1 MKRCLALPLA
11 ALLTL
16 SSCAM
21 SEKTIEGTN
30 VAWKAC
36 EGSTTCETEVHD
48 LVDKGLLTASDDA
61 DGDGVIDESE
71 YAVAKKRIEVEEKE
85 KAIESSRASE
95 SRASESRASES
106 RASASRESEYRAS
119 EQAERQRQQQQR
131 QQQQEPTQRPQQQAP
146 QPQQSQYQWPSVPY
160 QPGQGMEWFTKGPFQ
175 SEWTCDQDASTW
187 PADTSY
193 CFEGPDGY
201 AYYYALRQAAR

>member
-85 KAIESSRASE
+85 KAIESSRSSE

-106 RASASRESEYRAS
+106 RASASRESESRAS
-119 EQAERQRQQQQR
+119 EQAERERQQQQ
-131 QQQQEPTQRPQQQAP
+131 QQ
-146 QPQQSQYQWPSVPY
+146 
-160 QPGQGMEWFTKGPFQ
+160 
-175 SEWTCDQDASTW
+175 
-187 PADTSY
+187 
-193 CFEGPDGY
+193 
-201 AYYYALRQAAR
+201 